1 MDTHSQIPAA
11 PASPSSGLMG
21 VLLRSRRHTALGLAL
36 SAVSGAALG
45 AMVGALAMT
54 AMLDLSR
61 AAAAS
66 LGSSLGLAA
75 GIGAAAGAVVALMGW
90 MLATALAQARAQSA
104 PPASAA
110 TGLSAVEAARASS
123 KASAR
128 GDSLPETQPM
138 PLPMSLP
145 DAVPTSFDQPSDIRD
160 ALTGA
165 YTQRYF
171 IAAADREWSRIR
183 RHGEDA
189 ALLMIDADNLQ
200 KINQSHGQACGDA
213 VLVQLTRLVNATL
226 RQYDLMARFNA
237 GVLVVYLPQTDP
249 IGAIDVAERIRERI
263 HNFRMSW
270 PTGSVAVT
278 VSVGVASI
286 GADHTQLDAVIGDA
300 GAALRAAKDAGR
312 NCVRAAPV
320 PPKRSAATMGGDR
333 RAPGSH

>member
-1 MDTHSQIPAA
+1 MFTPHQGRLVLESKSMETHPSQSTAVPAGPRRPIWA
-11 PASPSSGLMG
+11 Q
-21 VLLRSRRHTALGLAL
+21 LL
-36 SAVSGAALG
+36 AALAAG
-45 AMVGALAMT
+45 AVLGALVGALAST
-54 AMLDLSR
+54 LPADWLR
-61 AAAAS
+61 AAATSSSGALALAS
-66 LGSSLGLAA
+66 GLGALAGAVAAA
-75 GIGAAAGAVVALMGW
+75 GIWAWLAVSPSDVGAAPQAMAEHAAPEPAPAVVE
-90 MLATALAQARAQSA
+90 TARAMA
-104 PPASAA
+104 DTEPMMLPA
-110 TGLSAVEAARASS
+110 
-123 KASAR
+123 
-128 GDSLPETQPM
+128 
-138 PLPMSLP
+138 
-145 DAVPTSFDQPSDIRD
+145 AVPSSFDTPSDIRD

-189 ALLMIDADNLQ
+189 ALLMIDADHLRR
-200 KINQSHGQACGDA
+200 INELHGQACGDA
-213 VLVQLTRLVNATL
+213 VLVQLTRLVIATL

-286 GADHTQLDAVIGDA
+286 GANHAELDQVIGDA
-300 GAALRAAKDAGR
+300 GAALRAAKQAGR

-320 PPKRSAATMGGDR
+320 PPKRSPATMGGDR
-333 RAPGSH
+333 RVPGSP